1 MARLV
6 RMCTQCGATDERRSW
21 TSVDEATDGGAF
33 ASPWTCTTCA
43 WTEFEL
49 VEGRASA
56 DADTAPDP
64 RVEHAQVG
72 ATSGRGGGT
81 DPIFRSPA

>member
-1 MARLV
+1 
-6 RMCTQCGATDERRSW
+6 MCTQCGATDERRSW
-21 TSVDEATDGGAF
+21 TSVDEAADGGAF
-33 ASPWTCTTCA
+33 ASPWACATCA

-56 DADTAPDP
+56 DVDAAPD
-64 RVEHAQVG
+64 RQVERADVV
-72 ATSGRGGGT
+72 ASGRPGSGT